1 MKFDKRP
8 RYAPPEF
15 SSRAKS
21 MFANK
26 PKRDRKK
33 LDQKIPLFAEQVELQ
48 NNLTVEQEEERRYAN
63 FIKWEQEDRNRAAKK
78 WRAVRA
84 MYFKCTP
91 EQREKIKARWNA
103 WRNKRNDTNLM
114 YLIELENGDDARRRE
129 AIAQEN
135 LRIRN
140 IVLSSLVNQISQSS
154 LFGGAA

>member
-15 SSRAKS
+15 SPRAKS

-26 PKRDRKK
+26 PKRERKK

-48 NNLTVEQEEERRYAN
+48 NNLTVEQEEERRREN
-63 FIKWEQEDRNRAAKK
+63 FIKWEKVDRANAAKQ
-78 WRAVRA
+78 WRDVRA
-84 MYFKCTP
+84 TYFKCTP
-91 EQREKIKARWNA
+91 EQRERIKTRWSA
-103 WRNKRNDTNLM
+103 WRNKRNTTNLL

-154 LFGGAA
+154 LFGDAA